1 MEGDAGTGRL
11 NPTDKDAD
19 EDTAADTEAE
29 TTADTEIDNDAVNT
43 NDAVIETETIADT
56 DTPGGPTARE
66 GRLSGRMVASV
77 AAVLAVLAVGLVAVG
92 YLLLQWNA
100 RSDQIARDGA
110 VALQAAKDCVI
121 ATQAPDT
128 ASMGAAQAKIV
139 ECSTGDFGA
148 QAVFYGSMLTEAYQA
163 AAVQVEVA
171 DLRAAV
177 ERHHDD
183 GSVDV
188 LVAVRT
194 KVTNSEAA
202 EQEQGYRL
210 RVTMQRDDGTYKIA
224 NLVQVST

>member
-11 NPTDKDAD
+11 NPTDDETEAAD
-19 EDTAADTEAE
+19 SAAVPEHTEDTENTENAE
-29 TTADTEIDNDAVNT
+29 A
-43 NDAVIETETIADT
+43 T
-56 DTPGGPTARE
+56 DHGRH
-66 GRLSGRMVASV
+66 GRLGGGWV
-77 AAVLAVLAVGLVAVG
+77 AAIAAGLIVLAVGLGTVG
-92 YLLLQWNA
+92 YLLLQWNG
-100 RSDQIARDGA
+100 RSEQIARDDA

-139 ECSTGDFGA
+139 DCSTGDFGA
-148 QAVFYGSMLTEAYQA
+148 QAVFYSSMMMEAYQA
-163 AAVQVEVA
+163 ANVQVEVA

-194 KVTNSEAA
+194 KVTNSETAG
-202 EQEQGYRL
+202 QEQGYRL
-210 RVTMQRDDGTYKIA
+210 RVTMQRADGTYKIA
-224 NLVQVST
+224 NLVQVTT